1 MTRKIYQRHFDF
13 LRWLADNCGLTFA
26 IPAKEIAKRFGCSIP
41 SVSSYMLRLE
51 QFGYLSL
58 ERHRCPVRVTIF
70 EEKLREEFGEV

>member
-13 LRWLADNCGLTFA
+13 LRWLVDNCGLTF
-26 IPAKEIAKRFGCSIP
+26 ERFGCSIP

-58 ERHRCPVRVTIF
+58 EKHRCPVRVTIF
-70 EEKLREEFGEV
+70 EEKLKEEFGEV